1 MRFWTFIKIIC
12 ALIVIAI
19 VAISAYFTMHVMG
32 KDVPEPIGKIFTQY
46 IPEPG
51 NMISEPAIDPD
62 KVADSEVMIDIEP
75 GDKAFQK
82 AAELLATGKTTEARE
97 KLLFLINYY
106 PSSGAA
112 PRAKQILSE
121 MNMDDFLSLHNNP
134 NVVVHKIVRGDSY
147 LGITAKHQTTM
158 DCLMHLN
165 GYLELRALQPGDEI
179 SVMPLL
185 LRVTIEPKREALT
198 LWNGG
203 TFLKEY
209 RIVKSVSV
217 PTSLVTTKITSKTG
231 VINDKKVLPTSKD
244 YRSSEKN
251 IILANGLNIIPI
263 NDDAENSVRGFHLDR
278 ADTEELALLLRV
290 GNDVEIRP

>member
-12 ALIVIAI
+12 ALIVIVI
-19 VAISAYFTMHVMG
+19 VAISVYFTMHVMG
-32 KDVPEPIGKIFTQY
+32 KEVPEPIGKIFTQY
-46 IPEPG
+46 VPEMG
-51 NMISEPAIDPD
+51 NGISEPTIDPD
-62 KVADSEVMIDIEP
+62 KVADNDVMIDIEP

-82 AAELLATGKTTEARE
+82 AAELLATGKITEARE

-112 PRAKQILSE
+112 PRAKHILSE

-134 NVVVHKIVRGDSY
+134 NVTVHKVVRGDSY
-147 LGITAKHQTTM
+147 LAITAKYQTTM

-165 GYLELRALQPGDEI
+165 GYLELRSLQPGDEV

-209 RIVKSVSV
+209 RMVKSVSV
-217 PTSLVTTKITSKTG
+217 PTTLTNTKIVSKSG
-231 VINDKKVLPTSKD
+231 VLNDKKVATTSKD
-244 YRSSEKN
+244 YRTAEKT
-251 IILANGLNIIPI
+251 ITLANGLHIVPV
-263 NDDAENSVRGFHLDR
+263 NDDAESSVRGFHLDR